1 MGFFR
6 DVDEGKVT
14 NDEGLN
20 SNDIMESLD
29 DISIDDAFASMGD
42 IMTAEEALASLDE
55 EVLSVCDFFDSRI

>member
-29 DISIDDAFASMGD
+29 DISIDDAFTSMGD
-42 IMTAEEALASLDE
+42 IMTA
-55 EVLSVCDFFDSRI
+55 